1 MSKHNQNK
9 RLETEI
15 IHAGYDP
22 DPSVR
27 SVSPPIYQTS
37 TFAFESAEQGAAL
50 FAGQE
55 KGFIYTRLGNP
66 TILAL
71 EEALATLE
79 KGYGALATATGMA
92 AVSTIYLAFL
102 EKDAHMIGT
111 AALYGPSRTIIET
124 ELIRFGVRADFIDT
138 SDIAEIK
145 KRIKKNTKLLFVESP
160 ANPTMAI
167 TDLGACAEIAREHDL
182 LLVVDN
188 TFASPVLQNPLE
200 LGADVVM
207 HSLTKLI
214 NGHSDVVG
222 GIIISRSQELH
233 KRLQKVLRMS
243 GGTMD
248 PHQAW
253 LVLRGLRTLHLR
265 VERAQENAQKIAAW
279 LEAHPKVAWVNYP
292 GLKSHPQYELMKK
305 QMKGPGSMISFGL
318 KGGYEAGLKMINSVR
333 LCTLAVSLGGIET
346 LIQHPASMTHA
357 SVPKKE
363 KEEAGISDDLIRL
376 SVGCENVED
385 LIEDLEQALARS

>member
-1 MSKHNQNK
+1 MSEHKK
-9 RLETEI
+9 RKLETEI
-15 IHAGYDP
+15 IHAGYHP
-22 DPSVR
+22 DPVAR
-27 SVSPPIYQTS
+27 SVSPPIFQTS

-50 FAGQE
+50 FSGQE

-71 EEALATLE
+71 EEALAALE

-102 EKDAHMIGT
+102 EKEAHLIGT

-124 ELIRFGVRADFIDT
+124 EFVRFGVEADFIDT
-138 SDIAEIK
+138 SDTAEIK
-145 KRIKKNTKLLFVESP
+145 KRIKKNTRLLFIESP

-167 TDLGACAEIAREHDL
+167 TDLKACAGLAREHNL

-200 LGADVVM
+200 FGADVVM
-207 HSLTKLI
+207 HSLTKFI

-222 GIIISRSQELH
+222 GAIISRSQELH
-233 KRLQKVLRMS
+233 KRLQKVLRLH

-265 VERAQENAQKIAAW
+265 VERAQENARKIAAW
-279 LEAHPKVAWVNYP
+279 LEARPEVAWVNYP
-292 GLKSHPQYELMKK
+292 GLKSHPQHELMTR
-305 QMKGPGSMISFGL
+305 QMTGPGSMLSFGL
-318 KGGYEAGLKMINSVR
+318 KGGYEAGLKMINRVK

-357 SVPKKE
+357 SVPREEKE
-363 KEEAGISDDLIRL
+363 KAGITDDLIRL

-385 LIEDLEQALARS
+385 LIEDLEQALRES